1 MNSLLCLE
9 KFPALAWKLFMRT
22 GLALTSGLGLPRRW
36 GTQETCLVLRG
47 AWGSPKAGIKPALCC
62 SLQRLLGLPGTQTPL
77 SASPGLP
84 WANTGVPRA
93 PGCVLT
99 SPGVIGTCSRSP
111 ALAPAVIGGF
121 PVPPIACAWHRQ
133 PLRGVLPA
141 LPLSAPARL

>member
-1 MNSLLCLE
+1 M
-9 KFPALAWKLFMRT
+9 
-22 GLALTSGLGLPRRW
+22 
-36 GTQETCLVLRG
+36 LRG

-84 WANTGVPRA
+84 WANTGVLRA

-121 PVPPIACAWHRQ
+121 PVPPTACAWHRQ